1 MTTNWQTP
9 QFTELSMNAEI
20 GSYQP
25 DFDPDET
32 PPFVDDASAD
42 ERAKSA
48 GQQGA

>member
-1 MTTNWQTP
+1 MATIWQTP

-32 PPFVDDASAD
+32 PPFVEDATEEDSA
-42 ERAKSA
+42 KPA
-48 GQQGA
+48 GEQGA

>member
-1 MTTNWQTP
+1 MSTIWQTP

-25 DFDPDET
+25 DFDPDER
-32 PPFVDDASAD
+32 PPFVENTSED
-42 ERAKSA
+42 ERMKSA